1 MGEQVSVLVEIR
13 TVGVAAYSLVYVW
26 DPDTQLG
33 FIVHFL
39 DVMLCTYLVL
49 LYLLMPCQVDVPRRP
64 SLLLGD
70 ERVVLEERKGMEK
83 EVGDMKGR

>member
-49 LYLLMPCQVDVPRRP
+49 L
-64 SLLLGD
+64 
-70 ERVVLEERKGMEK
+70 
-83 EVGDMKGR
+83 